1 MSETKEFNNAAE
13 EAFAS
18 NPDVQ
23 ALLRMEPGKF
33 VEPGSAQEPQVAA
46 SQGAQGEKVSTN
58 PQTPASAPEQASSG
72 VQPPS
77 SPASAAAV
85 TPAAA
90 PTPATTPTPAA
101 APTDP
106 ELEQLKA
113 FYRGLQAAPAVSAAA
128 PPKPQAQ
135 PELPH
140 YAYEIN
146 EHMVRAVTSEDI
158 MERANALKAFATNLS
173 QTVHMRAVEQ
183 MRQEVAAAIPVF
195 VTQMIAQ
202 EYAKR
207 EIARDFYG
215 TFPELNRPEVAPIVA
230 QVAQQVMTEL
240 RANDWNQRVRD
251 TVGARVKAMLGA
263 IAGQVQPQQQAPV
276 MTTQAATP
284 LQRDNNSGDDML
296 AFLGMR

>member
-33 VEPGSAQEPQVAA
+33 VEPGSAQESQVAA

-58 PQTPASAPEQASSG
+58 PQTPASAPEPASSG

-85 TPAAA
+85 
-90 PTPATTPTPAA
+90 TPAA

-128 PPKPQAQ
+128 PPKPQTQ
-135 PELPH
+135 PELPP

-183 MRQEVAAAIPVF
+183 MRQEVAAAIPVY

-251 TVGARVKAMLGA
+251 TVGARVKAMLSA